1 MNRINFCRCAAI
13 NTNLDVQAIIIKNSF
28 NLNEVGIEIYNNQ
41 SHLIENKI
49 ERSHENGIKIT
60 GTNRSQLC
68 TAKIWK
74 NTINACGYNGIVIQ
88 GGQCNPDVRGNIIK
102 QNRKAGIKL
111 TEDAIAH
118 IGGTEKADIKFIPD
132 PQRGQDTAN
141 NNTFM
146 TAKKEAIRY
155 FKGGSIKGGG
165 AADTVFSEAME
176 EEAAEVVQQTPDD
189 LQNLDYNE
197 ITVTA
202 QIRVKSFPNANVIS
216 HNYNQGIL
224 IVEGSSAEII
234 ANEIKHN
241 IKANIA
247 LGGKETGKTR
257 IMYNYIKH
265 SKSGEGIFVVEGEK
279 ELLIEDNYIEHN
291 QDGVVIVNSD
301 GKIKGNTLQQNT
313 RSGVL
318 SAGRS
323 TASVIGNIIEESN
336 TGVLIKDPSE
346 LILRKNQIRKNNIQ
360 VEMEKKS
367 AKRFWPTYQKENPKI
382 VGAKTIPQSTC
393 TIF

>member
-1 MNRINFCRCAAI
+1 MVQARPQNQVEITDNDIISCDTNGIYIQGKQCRPRITQNRINFCRCAAI
-13 NTNLDVQAIIIKNSF
+13 NTNLDVQALIIRNSF

-49 ERSHENGIKIT
+49 DRSHENGIKIT

-111 TEDAIAH
+111 TEDAVAH

-132 PQRGQDTAN
+132 PQKAIDTN

-146 TAKKEAIRY
+146 TAKKEAIRT
-155 FKGGSIKGGG
+155 FKGGSVRGGG
-165 AADTVFSEAME
+165 AADTVFSDVVE
-176 EEAAEVVQQTPDD
+176 ESPGAAQQQPPDD
-189 LQNLDYNE
+189 LENLDYNE

-241 IKANIA
+241 IKANVA

-279 ELLIEDNYIEHN
+279 DLLIEDNYIEHN

-301 GKIKGNTLQQNT
+301 GKIK
-313 RSGVL
+313 
-318 SAGRS
+318 
-323 TASVIGNIIEESN
+323 
-336 TGVLIKDPSE
+336 
-346 LILRKNQIRKNNIQ
+346 NNIL
-360 VEMEKKS
+360 
-367 AKRFWPTYQKENPKI
+367 T
-382 VGAKTIPQSTC
+382 
-393 TIF
+393 